1 MAVYAIAH
9 LFAYMDDFHSAQAAS
24 QMQFYKPYKR
34 WFPQNQ
40 TRLLLLWD
48 TLGIPHSEDKQVFG
62 PELVVIGFLVDS
74 RRMRVTVPDD
84 ARLALVAELCWW
96 TRKSKHGV
104 RRSLHDWQALA
115 GYINWV
121 FNVFPLLKPALC
133 NVYAKMEEKDKPH
146 ALIYVNDTGIFL
158 IKSID
163 YHPDDANLVV
173 YCDTSTHGD
182 GQGGMGFYLPALG
195 LAYQSELPSGMRVG
209 LKIFFYEALCVCAA
223 LHHAATMLPRGARL
237 TIYTDSSNT
246 VNIFDSLKALPTY
259 NDVLI
264 SSVDVLLSHDIGL
277 RVLHVPG
284 KLNKVADVVSRW
296 KDKFAAR
303 LVPGL
308 MILPFTPPQ
317 DAPGAAKK

>member
-1 MAVYAIAH
+1 M
-9 LFAYMDDFHSAQAAS
+9 
-24 QMQFYKPYKR
+24 
-34 WFPQNQ
+34 
-40 TRLLLLWD
+40 
-48 TLGIPHSEDKQVFG
+48 LGIPHSEDKQVFG

-74 RRMRVTVPDD
+74 CRMRVTVPDD
-84 ARLALVAELCWW
+84 ARLALVAELRQW

-115 GYINWV
+115 GYVNWI

-146 ALIYVNDTGIFL
+146 ALIYVNDAVRRELTWLADHVERAEGIFL

-173 YCDTSTHGD
+173 YCDASTHGD
-182 GQGGMGFYLPALG
+182 GRGGMGFYLPALG
-195 LAYQSELPSGMRVG
+195 LAYQSELPSGMRDG

-223 LHHAATMLPRGARL
+223 LHHAAAMLPRSARL

-246 VNIFDSLKALPTY
+246 VSIFDSLKALPTY

-264 SSVDVLLSHDIGL
+264 SSVDVLLSHDIEL

-284 KLNKVADVVSRW
+284 KLNKVADAVSRW

-308 MILPFTPPQ
+308 VILPFTPPQ
-317 DAPGAAKK
+317 DALGAAKK